1 MTDTL
6 ADQPELAGTLELVWR
21 QARASLPAPRVD
33 EWVAACRAISS
44 KLGADAAMTYI
55 RNSPAVAAA
64 CGADAALTLAVA
76 VPEIAAIA
84 GRHVATSLVVAAASI
99 APTALLSDHAF
110 RSLWRSPKSIT
121 WETLWLFGSGAVAIA
136 FGAMIVIAAYTAPKL
151 RTERGAL
158 RHDGCRLSLI
168 G

>member
-1 MTDTL
+1 MASSASEQKRFLTDTL

-84 GRHVATSLVVAAASI
+84 GRHVATSLVVAAAPAARRLGS
-99 APTALLSDHAF
+99 AQASNER
-110 RSLWRSPKSIT
+110 RS
-121 WETLWLFGSGAVAIA
+121 TLVRI
-136 FGAMIVIAAYTAPKL
+136 
-151 RTERGAL
+151 
-158 RHDGCRLSLI
+158 
-168 G
+168 